1 MGASFAASLT
11 TFLWQH
17 RGIVHHEH
25 LAEQITPYN
34 PLVQQAA
41 SQAGDS
47 QTVMAALNDT
57 ITLQGLQISF
67 NEVFHLL
74 GWIFLSLIVVI
85 WMAKPPF
92 AAKAGAGGGG
102 H

>member
-1 MGASFAASLT
+1 
-11 TFLWQH
+11 
-17 RGIVHHEH
+17 
-25 LAEQITPYN
+25 
-34 PLVQQAA
+34 
-41 SQAGDS
+41 
-47 QTVMAALNDT
+47 MAALNDT

>member
-1 MGASFAASLT
+1 MQQGLT
-11 TFLWQH
+11 QT
-17 RGIVHHEH
+17 
-25 LAEQITPYN
+25 
-34 PLVQQAA
+34 
-41 SQAGDS
+41 GDS
-47 QTVMAALNDT
+47 PTVWAALNQT

-67 NEVFHLL
+67 NEVFHAL